1 MSDFIVS
8 SLKYRP
14 STFEDV
20 VGQQH
25 VTRTLINSIKENKIP
40 SALLFCGPRGVG
52 KTSSARIFAREINN
66 YSKEDELSFNIFEL
80 DAASNNK
87 ADDIRDLIEKVRIP
101 PQKGKYKVYIIDE
114 VHMLSKHAENAFLK
128 TLEEPPPYVVFILA
142 TTEKNKILPTI
153 ISRCQ
158 IYDFNRIKEAEIVEY
173 LNQICKKENIEFELP
188 ALNLIAKKSDGS
200 MRDSLTILDRVVN
213 YSNNKILIKET
224 SILLNVIDDD
234 KYLEIVEKTQNGNL
248 VNAIEIFNKLSDSGI
263 DEKEF
268 MIGLIEYYR
277 NLILLKVSNY
287 SFQNENEKHLIIAN
301 ETSNS
306 KIINIIKKIETSIF
320 NYDKIESKKL
330 LVEILL
336 MKISEMFSASEKT
349 IISSITDE
357 SKKKKSELIDLSEKK
372 ENEVKKEKNIEKL
385 IKKNNKS
392 STQEEVSAF
401 SISSLKIKREKIQE
415 KELIDKDE
423 DRRNNSFE
431 DFELKI
437 KWKDFANDLSR
448 QNKENLA
455 SILQINEP
463 NLGNDFKITYDVPS
477 NSSKNELREI
487 KGDLLIYLKNIF
499 KNDLIEIEFLVN
511 KSNSKEYFST
521 PEERFKKL
529 SDLNPNLIKLK
540 KDLKLDL

>member
-173 LNQICKKENIEFELP
+173 LNQICEKENIEFELP

-234 KYLEIVEKTQNGNL
+234 KYLEIVQKTQNGNL

-277 NLILLKVSNY
+277 NLILLKVSNF
-287 SFQNENEKHLIIAN
+287 SFQNEDEKHLIIAN
-301 ETSNS
+301 QTSNS
-306 KIINIIKKIETSIF
+306 NIINIIKTIETSIF

-336 MKISEMFSASEKT
+336 MKISEMFISSEKT

-372 ENEVKKEKNIEKL
+372 ENEVKKEKNNEKL
-385 IKKNNKS
+385 TEENNKS
-392 STQEEVSAF
+392 SAQEEVSAF
-401 SISSLKIKREKIQE
+401 SISSLKIKKEKIQE

-423 DRRNNSFE
+423 DKRNNSFE

-499 KNDLIEIEFLVN
+499 KNDLIEIDFLVN
-511 KSNSKEYFST
+511 KSNAKEYFST

>member
-173 LNQICKKENIEFELP
+173 LNQICEKENIEFELP

-234 KYLEIVEKTQNGNL
+234 KYLEIVQKTQNGNL

-287 SFQNENEKHLIIAN
+287 SFQNEDEKHLIIAN
-301 ETSNS
+301 QTSNS
-306 KIINIIKKIETSIF
+306 NIINIIKTIETSIF

-336 MKISEMFSASEKT
+336 MKISEMFISSEKT

-372 ENEVKKEKNIEKL
+372 ENEVKKDKNNEKL
-385 IKKNNKS
+385 IEENNKS
-392 STQEEVSAF
+392 SAQEEVSAF
-401 SISSLKIKREKIQE
+401 SISSLKIKKEKIQE

-423 DRRNNSFE
+423 DKRNNSFE

-499 KNDLIEIEFLVN
+499 KNDLIEIDFLVN
-511 KSNSKEYFST
+511 KSNAKEYFST

>member
-173 LNQICKKENIEFELP
+173 LNQICEKENIEFELP

-234 KYLEIVEKTQNGNL
+234 KYLEIVQKTQNGNL

-306 KIINIIKKIETSIF
+306 KIINIIKTIETSIF

-330 LVEILL
+330 LVEILV
-336 MKISEMFSASEKT
+336 MKISEMFISSEKT

-372 ENEVKKEKNIEKL
+372 ENEVKKEKNNEKL
-385 IKKNNKS
+385 TEENNKS
-392 STQEEVSAF
+392 SAQEEVSAF
-401 SISSLKIKREKIQE
+401 SISSLKIKKEKIQE

-423 DRRNNSFE
+423 DKRNNSFE

-499 KNDLIEIEFLVN
+499 KNDLIEIDFLVN
-511 KSNSKEYFST
+511 KSNAKEYFST

>member
-173 LNQICKKENIEFELP
+173 LNQICEKENIEFELP

-234 KYLEIVEKTQNGNL
+234 KYLEIVQKTQNGNL

-277 NLILLKVSNY
+277 NLILLKVSNF
-287 SFQNENEKHLIIAN
+287 SFQNEDEKHLIIAN
-301 ETSNS
+301 QTSNS
-306 KIINIIKKIETSIF
+306 NIINIIKTIETSIF

-336 MKISEMFSASEKT
+336 MKISEMFISSEKT

-372 ENEVKKEKNIEKL
+372 ENEVKEDKNNEKL
-385 IKKNNKS
+385 IEENNKS
-392 STQEEVSAF
+392 SAQEEVSAF
-401 SISSLKIKREKIQE
+401 SISSLKIKKEKIQE

-423 DRRNNSFE
+423 DKRNNSFE

-499 KNDLIEIEFLVN
+499 KNDLIEIDFLVN
-511 KSNSKEYFST
+511 KSNAKEYFST

>member
-173 LNQICKKENIEFELP
+173 LNQICEKENIEFELP

-234 KYLEIVEKTQNGNL
+234 KYLEIVQKTQNGNL

-277 NLILLKVSNY
+277 NLILLKVSNF
-287 SFQNENEKHLIIAN
+287 SFQNEDEKHLIIAN
-301 ETSNS
+301 QTSNS
-306 KIINIIKKIETSIF
+306 NIINIIKTIETSIF

-336 MKISEMFSASEKT
+336 MKISEMFISSEKT

-372 ENEVKKEKNIEKL
+372 ENEVKKEKNNEKL
-385 IKKNNKS
+385 TEENNKS
-392 STQEEVSAF
+392 SAQEEVSAF
-401 SISSLKIKREKIQE
+401 SISSLKIKKEKIQE

-423 DRRNNSFE
+423 DKRNNSFE

-511 KSNSKEYFST
+511 KSNAKEYFST